1 VQLRVRRGVAW
12 AGARRRRVPAT
23 RTGPGG
29 RVAAVA
35 GVRVLGAAWVRAPG
49 QDSFEFGP
57 ALGPVVPVHRASPPG
72 APRPVGA
79 WSESG
84 ERLHD
89 PARCLAGLGFA
100 AALPPRRQLP
110 CPGLD

>member
-1 VQLRVRRGVAW
+1 FGGRLGEAYDPVQPVVVGDRERGESEFRGRLGHGFRRGGPVEEAVRRVGVQFRVRHGVAW

-57 ALGPVVPVHRASPPG
+57 ALGPV
-72 APRPVGA
+72 
-79 WSESG
+79 
-84 ERLHD
+84 
-89 PARCLAGLGFA
+89 
-100 AALPPRRQLP
+100 
-110 CPGLD
+110 